1 MVKSWL
7 KRAWNGGPVFWL
19 LVAVAVL
26 SSAEGSPLA
35 AIEASPAPPQGA
47 AQAAKSVAQ
56 KAAAS
61 SGGMQS
67 SPAQQAQAPQ
77 MATQATTPP
86 KWGPVEPGR
95 RDPFNIPKPEK
106 AGGAV
111 PGEGMDQVVGELPKG
126 KKGLVISQL
135 TLEGI
140 VDQKTANT
148 MIAVI
153 KSPVS
158 RAAFFLRE
166 NDEVYNGVVSKITSD
181 SIYFTENARDL
192 TGQMVSRQVIKKLGS
207 GPGEK

>member
-7 KRAWNGGPVFWL
+7 KRAWNGRPILWLLLWVVAVFWG
-19 LVAVAVL
+19 APCT
-26 SSAEGSPLA
+26 PLQA
-35 AIEASPAPPQGA
+35 SGPSPAPPQGQ
-47 AQAAKSVAQ
+47 AQAAKNLAR
-56 KAAAS
+56 KAAAK
-61 SGGMQS
+61 
-67 SPAQQAQAPQ
+67 PAGSQAAPAKEATQ
-77 MATQATTPP
+77 MATPP

-106 AGGAV
+106 GGAMAGAEGL
-111 PGEGMDQVVGELPKG
+111 PGISGPLPAG

-135 TLEGI
+135 KLEGI
-140 VDQKTANT
+140 VNQKASNS
-148 MIAVI
+148 MIAVVA
-153 KSPVS
+153 SPTS

-166 NDEVYNGVVSKITSD
+166 NDELYNGVVNKITPD

>member
-26 SSAEGSPLA
+26 SSAGGSPLA

-61 SGGMQS
+61 SGGTQS
-67 SPAQQAQAPQ
+67 SATQQAPQ

-95 RDPFNIPKPEK
+95 RDPFDVPKPEK

-111 PGEGMDQVVGELPKG
+111 PGEGMDQAVGELPKG
-126 KKGLVISQL
+126 KKGLVIGQL

-140 VDQKTANT
+140 VDQKAANA
-148 MIAVI
+148 MIAVV
-153 KSPVS
+153 KSPAS

-166 NDEVYNGVVSKITSD
+166 KDEVYNGVVSKITSD